1 MYYLEVKFSPRQSAK
16 SKDFKIIT
24 SMVEAYHGVP
34 SFLGMLPKKTWATQ
48 QTAERAINHFRE
60 WVDGGRRQQNAAM
73 RAGASSEAR
82 AAAVCKL
89 DAPQRFSGR
98 LNLSSPSVAV
108 SINFIEGRAQ
118 VKFAPRAPA
127 QLSQEEHSAL
137 WQVRSRP
144 MQQVLISRWRKRAAL
159 DVESALGEGA
169 ADAARSEHG
178 QVLRVA
184 LKTIK
189 KRKARRGKGRAA
201 LVSVNRARGYH
212 HRLERLVGRQEQSSA
227 KNEQI
232 YKEAHAFRVGQ
243 IERVRTMLLNGD
255 IHDLL
260 DESGAE
266 KGGLLSRAQ
275 TQRLTT
281 QGWALVA
288 FYMEADRLET
298 AVRSGAAKVPTG
310 GVMNAAAQVAAAI
323 YGVNA
328 EAVRCWEREYAKN
341 GGTFAPDQRGKWAR
355 ELLIHEEDL
364 KLKFHKWMVRPPTN
378 PPPSIPEPL
387 PQPPP
392 GLPPASSRPSR
403 CVEAWSE
410 AAPQKTRGSAAAGA
424 KG

>member
-1 MYYLEVKFSPRQSAK
+1 M
-16 SKDFKIIT
+16 
-24 SMVEAYHGVP
+24 
-34 SFLGMLPKKTWATQ
+34 
-48 QTAERAINHFRE
+48 
-60 WVDGGRRQQNAAM
+60 
-73 RAGASSEAR
+73 
-82 AAAVCKL
+82 
-89 DAPQRFSGR
+89 PQRFSGR
-98 LNLSSPSVAV
+98 LNLSRPSVAV
-108 SINFIEGRAQ
+108 SIKFGLDGRALVQ
-118 VKFAPRAPA
+118 FAPKAAA
-127 QLSQEEHSAL
+127 QLSQEDHSAL
-137 WQVRSRP
+137 WQARSRAL
-144 MQQVLISRWRKRAAL
+144 QQVLVSRRRKRSAL
-159 DVESALGEGA
+159 DVESALGEAA

-212 HRLERLVGRQEQSSA
+212 HRLERRVGRQEQSSA
-227 KNEQI
+227 HNEQI

-387 PQPPP
+387 PQPPL